1 MPAKKF
7 SLTFEIV
14 PSSSTDLNA
23 TYWHATCGPKLNIF
37 YIYYVKHIVK
47 EALNDLLVSI
57 GIK

>member
-14 PSSSTDLNA
+14 PSSATDLNA
-23 TYWHATCGPKLNIF
+23 TYLHATCAPKLNIF

-47 EALNDLLVSI
+47 VTLNVLLVSI
-57 GIK
+57 VIK